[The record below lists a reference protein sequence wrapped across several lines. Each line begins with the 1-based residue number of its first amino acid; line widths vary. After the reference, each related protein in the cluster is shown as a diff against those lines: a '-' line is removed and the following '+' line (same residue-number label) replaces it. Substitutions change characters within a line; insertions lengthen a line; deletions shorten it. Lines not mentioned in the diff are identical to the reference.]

1 MICSVC
7 VCLPSFD
14 CCHVPHCDGFA
25 VRQEPVWV
33 DVLTLTMMSDYNGSF
48 ALSSRHMV
56 CLLCL

>member
-33 DVLTLTMMSDYNGSF
+33 DARAICAHSDND
-48 ALSSRHMV
+48 V
-56 CLLCL
+56 

>member
-14 CCHVPHCDGFA
+14 CCHVLHCDGFA

-33 DVLTLTMMSDYNGSF
+33 DARAICAHSDND
-48 ALSSRHMV
+48 V
-56 CLLCL
+56 